1 MNSGKN
7 MRQRSWLISAGI
19 VVAITLWLAS
29 GQFSAEGDDVIV
41 EDTANEVRTAKN
53 AVRVRT
59 QSAEEVM
66 RMIVVNGKTAPARI
80 VRLAA
85 ETDGRIVHVGA
96 DRGASLERGDIIVRL
111 DERDRA
117 ARLSQAQATVKQR
130 EVEYEARER
139 LKSESY
145 VSEAQ
150 LQESLALLE
159 MARAELT
166 RAKLDLEYMTVRA
179 PFAGALQA
187 RAVEVGDFVKRG
199 DPIAT
204 YVDNRTI
211 IVNADLSEFDARFV
225 NVGDTAEAKLATGE
239 TVRGRIRYVAPVAD
253 EGTRTFGVELEVD
266 NKDRALRAGGTAEL
280 RIPAESVLAHRVSP
294 SLLTLDDAGNVGV
307 KIINDDGKVEFI
319 VADIALSTNEGVWL
333 AGLPETATIITVGQG
348 YVASGTAAVAVPE
361 RPHGGIAPGIDR
373 LVMLLAGENNIR
385 EVMAFPKTQSGADLM
400 MDAPSPIADGQLDE
414 LRLRVVPD
422 DD

>member
-1 MNSGKN
+1 MNSGNN
-7 MRQRSWLISAGI
+7 MRQKSWLVSAGI

-29 GQFSAEGDDVIV
+29 GQFSAEGDEVMA
-41 EDTANEVRTAKN
+41 EDTAIEASTAKN

-66 RMIVVNGKTAPARI
+66 RTIVVNGKTAPARI

-85 ETDGRIVHVGA
+85 ETDGRIVHIGA

-111 DERDRA
+111 DERDRS

-166 RAKLDLEYMTVRA
+166 RAKLDLEYMTIRA

-225 NVGDTAEAKLATGE
+225 NVGDTAEAALATGE

-307 KIINDDGKVEFI
+307 KIINDAGKVEFI

-348 YVASGTAAVAVPE
+348 YVSSGTAAVAVPE
-361 RPHGGIAPGIDR
+361 SDVETAVAIKG
-373 LVMLLAGENNIR
+373 AG
-385 EVMAFPKTQSGADLM
+385 DL
-400 MDAPSPIADGQLDE
+400 D
-414 LRLRVVPD
+414 
-422 DD
+422 